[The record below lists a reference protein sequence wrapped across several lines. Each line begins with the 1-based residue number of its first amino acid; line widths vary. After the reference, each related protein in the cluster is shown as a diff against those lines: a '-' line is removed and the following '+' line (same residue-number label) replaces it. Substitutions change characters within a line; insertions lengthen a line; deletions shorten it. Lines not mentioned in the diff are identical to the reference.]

1 LYEIFDSQPHEFAQ
15 LNTTDIKRLYRDL
28 SRKYHPDKNPDE
40 DTTDKFMKLKLAFEI
55 LNDQE
60 KRAAYDIYGQTDFSQ
75 DDKMKDMIEQR
86 FKNKTDR
93 EE

>member
-1 LYEIFDSQPHEFAQ
+1 
-15 LNTTDIKRLYRDL
+15 
-28 SRKYHPDKNPDE
+28 
-40 DTTDKFMKLKLAFEI
+40 MKLKLAFEI

-60 KRAAYDIYGQTDFSQ
+60 KRAAYDIYGQIDFSQ

-86 FKNKTDR
+86 FKNATDR